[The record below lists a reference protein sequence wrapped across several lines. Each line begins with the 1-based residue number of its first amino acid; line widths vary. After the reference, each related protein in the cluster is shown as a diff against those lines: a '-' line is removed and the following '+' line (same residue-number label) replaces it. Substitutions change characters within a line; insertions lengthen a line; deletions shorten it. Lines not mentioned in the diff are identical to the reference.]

1 MSRRRC
7 WPSVHGS
14 VCMVCGADKA
24 RLRWQLLS
32 YPLSRQWQVP
42 VGKGWCVRRCG
53 DVLQCRPMTGTNSGL
68 VDARWL
74 ESGGLLVGVEREEWV
89 VEVQFITA
97 DREPFQTRRGNGVMQ
112 VVLRNVEVGSRLL
125 VRRRRDGDRFHA
137 RWKDKPIKL
146 KDFLRGQKLPLH
158 ERDMVP
164 VIEVLP
170 PGNAGVEAT
179 GAGSSGMERIA
190 AVFPDHVSKLFY
202 GGDLGV
208 ASWDVA
214 VTIRGIG
221 VEPRG

>member
-1 MSRRRC
+1 M
-7 WPSVHGS
+7 
-14 VCMVCGADKA
+14 
-24 RLRWQLLS
+24 
-32 YPLSRQWQVP
+32 
-42 VGKGWCVRRCG
+42 RRCG
-53 DVLQCRPMTGTNSGL
+53 DVLQCRRMTGTNTGL

-137 RWKDKPIKL
+137 RWKDTPIKL

-179 GAGSSGMERIA
+179 GAGSWGMERIA

-208 ASWDVA
+208 AGWDVA